1 MFYNMDIYIDKAN
14 LVSFIKNKGNP
25 LFLDCNKLL
34 KKQLNVY
41 FNFPKEELKG
51 SQLLL
56 LWITTLSQGVNPD
69 TVIEFDYKEPKRP
82 LKSNSSNEFCEN
94 KLSSVY
100 LLEDTETTKFK
111 NSGCVLV
118 GEVGEEIEIL
128 NKLFINQNDYLF
140 ERKLRINGAGFKSW
154 TDLEDY
160 SLPLT
165 DIIIVDP
172 YIASDS
178 SLFSSNLEML
188 LKTIAIR
195 SNSKV
200 NVVIYT
206 NIDQCLPYDQIS
218 PVVRKAVKE
227 VTNVGPKFTLVTYRD
242 QRGQDTRAE
251 HDRTVLTNYYRIYS
265 GDTFNYF
272 DSTGKVI
279 TKGREL
285 SFSSLAN
292 YNNFNLSR
300 ELIQDLQKNIDF
312 FKANDTG
319 IEGDKISNFINFD

>member
-1 MFYNMDIYIDKAN
+1 MDIYIDKAN
-14 LVSFIKNKGNP
+14 LVSFIKSKDD
-25 LFLDCNKLL
+25 LLYTDCNKLL

-41 FNFPKEELKG
+41 FNFPKEVLKEN
-51 SQLLL
+51 QLLMQ
-56 LWITTLSQGVNPD
+56 WITTLSQGVNPD
-69 TVIEFDYKEPKRP
+69 TVIKFDYKEPKRP
-82 LKSNSSNEFCEN
+82 LKSTTSNEFCDN

-100 LLEDTETTKFK
+100 LLEDIETTKFK
-111 NSGCVLV
+111 DSGCVLV

-128 NKLFINQNDYLF
+128 KKLFINQNDYLF
-140 ERKLRINGAGFKSW
+140 EKKLRISGVGFKTW
-154 TDLEDY
+154 QDLEDY

-172 YIASDS
+172 YITSDA
-178 SLFSSNLEML
+178 SLFPSNLEML
-188 LKTIAIR
+188 LKSIALK
-195 SNSKV
+195 SNSKI

-206 NIDQCLPYDQIS
+206 NKDQCISYEQIS
-218 PVVRKAVKE
+218 PVIRKAIKQ
-227 VTNVGPKFTLVTYRD
+227 VTGVGPKFTLVTYRD

-251 HDRTVLTNYYRIYS
+251 HDRTVLMNYHRIYS

-292 YNNFNLSR
+292 FDNFNLSR
-300 ELIQDLQKNIDF
+300 ELIRDLQKNIDF
-312 FKANDTG
+312 FRANNTG
-319 IEGDKISNFINFD
+319 IEGDKISNFLNFN